1 MGLADNFPARI
12 QRPRL
17 RDPRVRGPRKREFQ
31 HLPRTDTPFDE
42 ALARARAGE
51 RLSVA
56 DGVALIT
63 TGADRPGVDQAR
75 KERVIELAD
84 QRRKHVAGDDVTF
97 VANMNLNLT
106 TACTVGCLFCNFKDS
121 AHLFEKGAKTAHDGF
136 TRTVEESH
144 ALTEEG
150 VRRGIYEICSVSGLH
165 PALVLDEEHRALLEK
180 NPVNYKPPRAYDK
193 DPGTYVSQLKAMK
206 VHGVHLH
213 SMTPEEAY
221 HAKRG
226 TDWTYADVYR
236 RLKAAGLDSVPG
248 TAAEILVD
256 EVRSAICPGK
266 IKTAEWVKGMEGAAE
281 AGLPMTATIMY
292 GHVENAM
299 HRVMHLDV
307 VRDLQ
312 DRTGNITEFVPLKF
326 IHPDTPLFQLG
337 LVDGSSSAEEDELMM
352 AVSRLYLD
360 NIANIQVSWV
370 KYGDEFALHL
380 LNCGGNDFM
389 GTLLS
394 EEITQR
400 AGGEHGTFRSF
411 ADYVRMIRS
420 IDRIPV
426 ERSTDYR
433 LKRVVDPEPGRL
445 PGPMLGPCADG
456 TPLEN
461 FEKQAALSGRT

>member
-1 MGLADNFPARI
+1 MTDHFPTRI
-12 QRPRL
+12 QRPR
-17 RDPRVRGPRKREFQ
+17 KRAFA
-31 HLPRTDTPFDE
+31 HLPRTSVPFEE

-63 TGADRPGVDQAR
+63 TGAADSGIDPAR
-75 KERVIELAD
+75 KEHVLELAD
-84 QRRKHVAGDDVTF
+84 RRRKQVAGDEVTF

-121 AHLFEKGAKTAHDGF
+121 AHLFEKAARTPHDGF
-136 TRTVEESH
+136 TRTVQETR
-144 ALTEEG
+144 ALAEEG
-150 VRRGIYEICSVSGLH
+150 VSRGIYEICSVSGLH
-165 PALVLDEEHRALLEK
+165 PALVLDEQHRRLLER
-180 NPVNYKPPRAYDK
+180 NPVNYKPPRLYHQ
-193 DPGTYVSQLKAMK
+193 DPGTYVDQIKAMK
-206 VHGVHLH
+206 VKGVHLH
-213 SMTPEEAY
+213 SMTPEEAH

-226 TDWTYADVYR
+226 TDWTYAQVYG

-256 EVRSAICPGK
+256 EVRAVICPGK
-266 IKTAEWVKGMEGAAE
+266 ITTDEWVKGMEGAAE

-292 GHVENAM
+292 GHVENAL

-307 VRDLQ
+307 VRGLQ

-326 IHPDTPLFQLG
+326 IHQDTPLFQLAF
-337 LVDGSSSAEEDELMM
+337 VDSSSSFEEDELMM

-360 NIANIQVSWV
+360 NIPNLQVSWV
-370 KYGDEFALHL
+370 KYGDEFAMHL
-380 LNCGGNDFM
+380 LGCGGNDFM

-400 AGGEHGTFRSF
+400 AGGTHGTFRSF

-420 IDRIPV
+420 IGRIPV

-433 LKRVVDPEPGRL
+433 LRRVVDPGPGQT
-445 PGPMLGPCADG
+445 PGPVLGPCADG

-461 FEKQAALSGRT
+461 FAKQATLSGRK